1 MIKAV
6 SLGYTAYDADGNVT
20 SKAGADV
27 DWHSS
32 DPWVADVSSSGVVTP
47 EGVGKAVITLTVNG
61 KTDDITVTVDAD
73 ADLEVTINEGMG
85 TYYFGD
91 EDLDGE
97 TLEDQLY
104 EALDDAGYDDRYD
117 DFDDLTFSISGGH
130 FLCGYHRR

>member
-1 MIKAV
+1 M
-6 SLGYTAYDADGNVT
+6 
-20 SKAGADV
+20 

-97 TLEDQLY
+97 TLEDQL
-104 EALDDAGYDDRYD
+104 
-117 DFDDLTFSISGGH
+117 
-130 FLCGYHRR
+130 